1 MEIVLMIYAYQYH
14 YKRLVRQADVS
25 PAGRNFS
32 ASCPK
37 ARQARG
43 QSQCEH
49 TCMNSRGESP
59 TPPGTSNGRAANGN
73 CVVMRRGGEQP
84 KAEPWSQT
92 KVNSIRPT
100 ASASLLGKGE
110 ACRVSG
116 ETPRTR
122 TSFEKRGGDA
132 EGGWSENVAKGTCG
146 RVESCPGRN
155 PYQRGR
161 AAVRAAIGAMKRGNA
176 RGAKGG
182 REVERPRP

>member
-1 MEIVLMIYAYQYH
+1 
-14 YKRLVRQADVS
+14 
-25 PAGRNFS
+25 
-32 ASCPK
+32 
-37 ARQARG
+37 
-43 QSQCEH
+43 
-49 TCMNSRGESP
+49 MNSRGESP

-116 ETPRTR
+116 ESPRTR